1 MITERVAMDS
11 NVLFHLPHTAH
22 GRLQRPERNLVLKR
36 FFMSLLEISSCA
48 CKIAAGLKVRAKRL
62 AWRLPAASR

>member
-11 NVLFHLPHTAH
+11 NVLFHLPHCA
-22 GRLQRPERNLVLKR
+22 RPPLDLKENLVLKR

>member
-11 NVLFHLPHTAH
+11 NVLFHLPHT
-22 GRLQRPERNLVLKR
+22 ERNLVLKR
-36 FFMSLLEISSCA
+36 FFMRLLEISSCA
-48 CKIAAGLKVRAKRL
+48 CKTAAGLKVRAKRL